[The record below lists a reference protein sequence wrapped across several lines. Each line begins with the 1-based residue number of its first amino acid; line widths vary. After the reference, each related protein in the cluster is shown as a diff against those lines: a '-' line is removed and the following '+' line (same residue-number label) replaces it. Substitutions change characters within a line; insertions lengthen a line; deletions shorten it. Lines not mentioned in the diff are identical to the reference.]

1 MSNREAVMRGVET
14 LAEQIDVS
22 QSEVPQGYGLCSRC
36 GHFDYQ
42 KTSLGD
48 VVALCDMHRKLAIRP
63 RQDDPITVC
72 SHFYPRGQMSLYDM
86 MGLATLIDVN
96 KKRKAGFLD
105 EVTEVTFSRPEDESD
120 E

>member
-1 MSNREAVMRGVET
+1 M
-14 LAEQIDVS
+14 
-22 QSEVPQGYGLCSRC
+22 
-36 GHFDYQ
+36 
-42 KTSLGD
+42 
-48 VVALCDMHRKLAIRP
+48 
-63 RQDDPITVC
+63 
-72 SHFYPRGQMSLYDM
+72 YDM